1 MNSTEQITVSEKLLK
16 KISKARI
23 NIQKKLLDNPVS
35 LTEDTKEHTES
46 AEDLSK
52 YLDSTE
58 VPDTWTSEYFTTQWT
73 SARTIIIDNI
83 NKIIV
88 KAKEKVDESITRL
101 PNQLIAK
108 LVTGILDTAEQTVK
122 TMVVPIDTELSK
134 ASYEYNNVIREW
146 RSLKS
151 VQKQYKEN
159 QVSKETYTTEI
170 NKLADSISSY
180 DESTA
185 YLISLLI
192 YLDNLTKTL
201 DNLSELD
208 STDESAWNDVLNKL
222 KTEYSVLTKIK
233 DSFGESSTVGSLWK
247 LLKIIIPIV
256 ASIAG
261 AFLTAKAADIKI
273 RKSAVN
279 SLDEALKADG
289 IDPDNIKEDITKLE
303 SVYSN
308 MSEILEY
315 ALKDIYGYSMK
326 YNKAG
331 LVIADNNSEYD
342 SEDIIS
348 ICPVYDLSDDLG
360 SNFDD
365 SSIRYVLELGKDLTG
380 AYFNVGYGNI
390 ISNNQTIGYWNN
402 IPIKSTISG
411 KVTDVKARHIIVESL
426 TTFDNAESECNEVV
440 NDLDFT
446 DKYTPI
452 VDKFKKISN
461 LESYITDYMVQCR
474 IPNVVLHSKG
484 NGSYHI
490 NLIQLLLGKVKHSK
504 YRLLDDYNEEMED
517 LVDSYKYKI
526 KDTCS
531 SEHVQTSCESGNTNG
546 LKDEICGI
554 KKQMIRDIIQYYKTG
569 ITNTKHYC
577 ADEDKSYMLVSDYI
591 NYVADESYR
600 YDEENPYVVKQFNLI
615 KGFIKDRLK
624 AESVNTSDLI
634 EEFNSRCEDLLKTK
648 LPVSNYYSF
657 FSGVFR
663 NDWYIQD
670 DEHILGISENQKNAD
685 EEYDSLYK
693 KMYNYIINLSGSSA
707 LERDSQEFDTDKITD
722 INAFLKDNTGSSE
735 YSDKDKETVKNQ
747 GKARS
752 IVKYY
757 MMIKGLSNSNYS
769 SYKSASGTSLKDRT
783 RREAQQLDDIAN
795 EVIREYNK
803 PEYLNF
809 FDDDNL
815 LNMFK
820 EFMRVECPYQG
831 TIYINNKLHQ
841 HYVYSSVAD
850 TDMNYINGNTTDA
863 ELMDRLSAKT
873 KKSPFRLPYW
883 LIYCAQ
889 ATLVNTIVP
898 IYWSTGLII
907 AGVTIPL
914 PIIYVPIYFLSGSV
928 SVLFG
933 LGICGI
939 AIWPMMA
946 FINNTA
952 YSTTTLLPITLA
964 IDFIKKKL
972 DELANSSVST
982 LSALVKP
989 LILKCDDEIYQI
1001 EEDIKNVKIEISD
1014 YKMAMAGVDQN
1025 KVTKVTL

>member
-1 MNSTEQITVSEKLLK
+1 MSSTEQITASEKLLK

-35 LTEDTKEHTES
+35 LTEDTKEHTASDEPIS
-46 AEDLSK
+46 E
-52 YLDSTE
+52 YLNNSE
-58 VPDTWTSEYFTTQWT
+58 LPDTWTSEYFNTQWT

-88 KAKEKVDESITRL
+88 KAKEKVDESIIQL

-122 TMVVPIDTELSK
+122 TVVLPVETELDET
-134 ASYEYNNVIREW
+134 SYKYNNVIRGW
-146 RSLKS
+146 RRLKT

-159 QVSKETYTTEI
+159 ITSKETYTAEVNRI
-170 NKLADSISSY
+170 ANSIASY
-180 DESTA
+180 DENTA
-185 YLISLLI
+185 YLISLLM

-208 STDESAWNDVLNKL
+208 STDESAWNDVLDKL
-222 KTEYSVLTKIK
+222 KTEYSVLSKVK
-233 DSFGESSTVGSLWK
+233 DSFGEASTVGSLWK

-273 RKSAVN
+273 RKSAAI
-279 SLDEALKADG
+279 SLDEALNADG
-289 IDPDNIKEDITKLE
+289 IDPDNIEEDTTKLE
-303 SVYSN
+303 TLYSN
-308 MSEILEY
+308 LSEILEY
-315 ALKDIYGYSMK
+315 GLKNIYGYSMK

-331 LVIADNNSEYD
+331 LVVPDDSAEYD

-348 ICPVYDLSDDLG
+348 ICPIYDLSDDLG
-360 SNFDD
+360 SNFGDT
-365 SSIRYVLELGKDLTG
+365 SIRYVLELGKDLTG

-402 IPIKSTISG
+402 IPIKSIISG

-446 DKYTPI
+446 DRYTPI
-452 VDKFKKISN
+452 VDKFKKVSN

-484 NGSYHI
+484 AGSYHI

-504 YRLLDDYNEEMED
+504 YRLLDDYNEEIED

-531 SEHVQTSCESGNTNG
+531 SDHVQTACESNNTNG
-546 LKDEICGI
+546 LKNEICGI
-554 KKQMIRDIIQYYKTG
+554 KKQMIQNIIQYYKTG
-569 ITNTKHYC
+569 ITNNKHYC

-600 YDEENPYVVKQFNLI
+600 YDEDNPYVVKQFNLI
-615 KGFIKDRLK
+615 KGFIKDRLS
-624 AESVNTSDLI
+624 AESVNTADLV

-657 FSGVFR
+657 FSNVFR
-663 NDWYIQD
+663 SDWYIQD
-670 DEHILGISENQKNAD
+670 DEHILGISENQKKVD

-693 KMYNYIINLSGSSA
+693 KMYNYIINLSGSSS

-722 INAFLKDNTGSSE
+722 INAFLKDNAGSSE

-752 IVKYY
+752 ITKYY
-757 MMIKGLSNSNYS
+757 MMIKGLSQSNYS
-769 SYKSASGTSLKDRT
+769 SYKSASGTNLKDRT
-783 RREAQQLDDIAN
+783 RREAQLLDDIAN

-820 EFMRVECPYQG
+820 EFMRIECPYRG
-831 TIYINNKLHQ
+831 TIYINNKLHE
-841 HYVYSSVAD
+841 HYVYSNIED
-850 TDMNYINGNTTDA
+850 TDMNYINRNATEA

-907 AGVTIPL
+907 AGATIPL

-972 DELANSSVST
+972 DELANSSVGM
-982 LSALVKP
+982 LSDLVKP
-989 LILKCDDEIYQI
+989 LVLKCDDEIYQI
-1001 EEDIKNVKIEISD
+1001 EEDIKNIKIEMSN

-1025 KVTKVTL
+1025 KGTKVTL